1 MAKRKRFSTEQI
13 IAKLRQVEVEA
24 ARGQPVLQVCR
35 KVGISEQTDYRWRRQ
50 YGGMAVDQAKKLKGL
65 EVENARLKRVVA
77 DQALDISILREAA
90 SGNF

>member
-13 IAKLRQVEVEA
+13 IAKLRQVEVEV

-35 KVGISEQTDYRWRRQ
+35 KIGISEQTYYRWRRQ
-50 YGGMAVDQAKKLKGL
+50 YGGMAVDQAKKLKAL

-77 DQALDISILREAA
+77 DQALDISILKEAT